1 MYFILACGYV
11 LGNSMTLADVDFLS
25 TYSTLEA
32 CNFINLD
39 CFKNLK
45 MWADRMKQQIPKYSE
60 NCGKGAEAFG
70 NWFNSNFDRKQA
82 WLYLELEFMKKPSGH
97 SVKSLLFNLSNLNLK
112 FIKKNSTIWTFS
124 HQIKYIYV
132 YYHLLSCIL
141 YIYTIQYYD
150 TQKQ

>member
-1 MYFILACGYV
+1 LVGRSKSIVLENSLRNRVVKCTSFLACGYV
-11 LGNSMTLADVDFLS
+11 LGNSMTLADVDFMS

-82 WLYLELEFMKKPSGH
+82 
-97 SVKSLLFNLSNLNLK
+97 
-112 FIKKNSTIWTFS
+112 
-124 HQIKYIYV
+124 
-132 YYHLLSCIL
+132 
-141 YIYTIQYYD
+141 
-150 TQKQ
+150 